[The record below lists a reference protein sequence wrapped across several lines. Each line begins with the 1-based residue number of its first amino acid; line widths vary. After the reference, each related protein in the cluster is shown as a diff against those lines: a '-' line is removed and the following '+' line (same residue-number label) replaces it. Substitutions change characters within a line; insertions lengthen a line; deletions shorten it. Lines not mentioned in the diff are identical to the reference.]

1 MPGTKRCTRCGRELP
16 LSEFH
21 FKNQAIGLRQ
31 PHCRTCVSEYQRRR
45 RERKG
50 ELLPYHGPGQVTH
63 VIGPKGARFLRY
75 PCEVC
80 GKMIRVRETDI
91 LWHEAHGKPRPR
103 TCSKRCGG
111 ILRRL
116 KACRPPAETPAGV
129 TV

>member
-1 MPGTKRCTRCGRELP
+1 MPETKRCTRCGRDLP

-21 FKNQAIGLRQ
+21 FKNRATGQRQ
-31 PHCRTCVSEYQRRR
+31 PRCKACVSAYYRRR
-45 RERKG
+45 REQKG
-50 ELLPYHGPGQVTH
+50 RALPYHGPGPVT
-63 VIGPKGARFLRY
+63 VVTGPKGARFLKY

-80 GKMIRVRETDI
+80 GKMIRVRENDV

-103 TCSKRCGG
+103 TCSQRCGG

-116 KACRPPAETPAGV
+116 KASRPAGV